1 MSSSPTCASIVTSVL
16 DNLFS
21 RSCWEASCL
30 FLLFAIT
37 LLFSSIISS
46 SFYPKL
52 LNKINN
58 AEKDIEKYIFKIQ
71 KYMKYLSAFFCSF
84 AIPVLFFFNK
94 FLNVQY
100 IDNIYF
106 HPIFIL
112 CAIPHGLIN
121 IYICVVISF
130 NNEKKIFKNLIL
142 LLVIQLIFQITI
154 YHFFPLI
161 FSALFYVVYS
171 IFYYKYIKNF
181 ALKNI
186 NLTDKLN
193 I

>member
-1 MSSSPTCASIVTSVL
+1 MFKISYGIGKPIYLT
-16 DNLFS
+16 NLIMILIL
-21 RSCWEASCL
+21 EGDK
-30 FLLFAIT
+30 FLISFLPQKLHSADYLYFRNAALVT

-106 HPIFIL
+106 LPIFIL

-142 LLVIQLIFQITI
+142 LLVIQLMPFRMIW
-154 YHFFPLI
+154 L
-161 FSALFYVVYS
+161 LDGCRVEW
-171 IFYYKYIKNF
+171 
-181 ALKNI
+181 
-186 NLTDKLN
+186 NLGQEHWDLEV
-193 I
+193 